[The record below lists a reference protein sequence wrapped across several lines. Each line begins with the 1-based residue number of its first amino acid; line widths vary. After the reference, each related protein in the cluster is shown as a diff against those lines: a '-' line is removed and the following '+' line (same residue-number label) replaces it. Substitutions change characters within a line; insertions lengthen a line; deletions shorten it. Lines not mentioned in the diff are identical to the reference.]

1 VQDQVPI
8 ADRWDFGRPA
18 GRVRLPGVVVE
29 ASGLTF
35 TSDGQRLLVHGDERG
50 IVVVV
55 DPATGRERGRFSVGR
70 HPIAA
75 DLEGIAAVEDRLFLI
90 TSTGLLYE
98 FREAEDGGAS
108 PVRLTDTGLGR
119 GCQVEGLDHDRAAG
133 VLLVA
138 CKTVAPPGHHALV
151 HRVPLDPDAEPAGPI
166 RLLLRELEA
175 FDLPARLHPS
185 AVAVDPRTGSLL
197 LLAARERI
205 LVEATRD
212 GRVRSVVSLPA
223 RRHRQPEGLAV
234 GPDGR
239 LWIADE
245 ARGRDGP
252 SLTWYAPREE
262 R

>member
-1 VQDQVPI
+1 MPL
-8 ADRWDFGRPA
+8 AERWDFDHPA
-18 GRVRLPGVVVE
+18 GRVRLPGVVAE

-35 TSDGQRLLVHGDERG
+35 TSDGARLLVHGDERG
-50 IVVVV
+50 IVVVL
-55 DPATGRERGRFSVGR
+55 DPGTGRETGRFSVGR
-70 HPIAA
+70 RPVAA
-75 DLEGIAAVEDRLFLI
+75 DLEGIAAVGDRLFLV

-98 FREAEDGGAS
+98 FREAEHGGAS
-108 PVRLTDTGLGR
+108 PFRLTDTRLGR
-119 GCQVEGLDHDRAAG
+119 GCEVEGLNHDPAAA
-133 VLLVA
+133 VLLLA
-138 CKTVAPPGHHALV
+138 CKTVAPPADHARV
-151 HRVPLDPDAEPAGPI
+151 HRIPLEPDATPPGPI
-166 RLLLRELEA
+166 RLPLAELSA

-197 LLAARERI
+197 LLAARERL

-212 GRVRSVVSLPA
+212 GRLRSVLSLPA